1 MRGSCFG
8 KGWSNIADLFGKS
21 ADPNKPSWKPCA
33 AIMLRRAAEPRP
45 SRLYVFHVRPA
56 RNIFSSALNF
66 RSPQWWP
73 WSARRDGLVHS
84 ACQEDRRY
92 RLRGR
97 WNELPR
103 HVTVSSEH
111 HFEIGYGPSETTVV
125 ARPIRQPQGPAGRQ
139 SETMLCGRRSE
150 TITCGRLISESGGPP
165 FEWKVRTNGRPNNK
179 RDCRIRDPWA
189 LVGPVT
195 RFASALKAR

>member
-1 MRGSCFG
+1 MTVLG
-8 KGWSNIADLFGKS
+8 
-21 ADPNKPSWKPCA
+21 
-33 AIMLRRAAEPRP
+33 
-45 SRLYVFHVRPA
+45 
-56 RNIFSSALNF
+56 
-66 RSPQWWP
+66 
-73 WSARRDGLVHS
+73 
-84 ACQEDRRY
+84 RRY

-97 WNELPR
+97 WNERPR
-103 HVTVSSEH
+103 QVTASSEH
-111 HFEIGYGPSETTVV
+111 HFEISYSSSETAVV
-125 ARPIRQPQGPAGRQ
+125 ARAIRQPQGPADRQ

-189 LVGPVT
+189 LVGPIT